1 VHATRLESLLR
12 RSRRRVI
19 LGRLVGG
26 ALDVVAFG
34 LLSALALGT
43 VAQAGGLGAWGVGA
57 LAAVLL
63 LGAAGYLAWEALRQN
78 SLAEHAQRLDR
89 ELGLHDRISSAF
101 AFARAARPSE
111 FMQAHLRETA
121 AFLEHAGEPR
131 VRVPWPAR
139 ARSFGL
145 FLALVLVALLPHADR
160 SQVEARAD
168 LDERMERTRAVQGM
182 VRELSDLR
190 SQAERKGLPK
200 LARAVAQAEAA
211 MREELRILDPEPP
224 PEPQAA
230 PDDAG
235 APDSTVRS
243 AQEADAQAG
252 AEGGAGN
259 LDGAVRVSRLG
270 AYKPVGKFDAFP
282 EAAYAEVFAELDEN
296 FSDLDLGEAEMERM
310 SDYLGDMSG
319 RVGNMGMQSDEQSGS
334 MGGQM
339 AAPNAKELMEN
350 PGFDPYASNI
360 RSLHHKA
367 FAEFLRRYASHLG
380 DRAAGR
386 AAARAAQEG
395 KADPATAFDPASAP
409 PPEDAKLA
417 LKAVTDKPVG
427 SELKGSPEQMAKL
440 SRMAAGGGGKLSS
453 SEDPTNKTAVRG
465 SGTRLGGQG
474 AGVGSAA
481 GGQGE
486 APAVLPRA
494 TGGEYLPL
502 EGKLGDGRSVLQV
515 IDARGRRHLG
525 PGAADDGSPA
535 TTWSDVFG
543 AYARG
548 AEAELNSE
556 AVPLDLREYVRDYFR
571 AIRPE
576 AAPAADPE
584 RSN

>member
-1 VHATRLESLLR
+1 M
-12 RSRRRVI
+12 I

-26 ALDVVAFG
+26 ALDVVVFG
-34 LLSALALGT
+34 LLAALALGAA
-43 VAQAGGLGAWGVGA
+43 AQALGPWGVGA
-57 LAAVLL
+57 IAVALL
-63 LGAAGYLAWEALRQN
+63 LGAAGYLVWEALRQN
-78 SLAEHAQRLDR
+78 SLAEHAGRLDR

-101 AFARAARPSE
+101 AFARAPRRSE
-111 FMQAHLRETA
+111 FMSAHLRETA
-121 AFLEHAGEPR
+121 AFLERAGEPR

-145 FLALVLVALLPHADR
+145 FLALALVALLPHADR
-160 SQVEARAD
+160 SQVEARGN
-168 LDERMERTRAVQGM
+168 LDERLERTRAVQGL
-182 VRELSDLR
+182 VRELSELR
-190 SQAERKGLPK
+190 SQVERKGLPK
-200 LARAVAQAEAA
+200 LAKAVARAEEA

-230 PDDAG
+230 PQDPG
-235 APDSTVRS
+235 AAEDTLQS
-243 AQEADAQAG
+243 ARDADARAG
-252 AEGGAGN
+252 SEGGAGN
-259 LDGAVRVSRLG
+259 VDGAVRVSRLG

-319 RVGNMGMQSDEQSGS
+319 RVGNMGMKDDSQSAS

-339 AAPNAKELMEN
+339 AAPNGKELMEN
-350 PGFDPYASNI
+350 PGFDPFGSNV

-386 AAARAAQEG
+386 AATRANREAQAG
-395 KADPATAFDPASAP
+395 KATAFDPASAA
-409 PPEDAKLA
+409 PPEDGELA
-417 LKAVTDKPVG
+417 LKAVTDKPAG
-427 SELKGSPEQMAKL
+427 SELKGSPDQLAKL
-440 SRMAAGGGGKLSS
+440 SRMAAGGGKLTG
-453 SEDPTNKTAVRG
+453 SESAGDKTAVRG
-465 SGTRLGGQG
+465 TGTRLGGQG

-486 APAVLPRA
+486 GPAVLPRA

-525 PGAADDGSPA
+525 PAAVGDGSQT

-556 AVPLDLREYVRDYFR
+556 AVPLDLRDYVRDYFR

-576 AAPAADPE
+576 PAPAADTE